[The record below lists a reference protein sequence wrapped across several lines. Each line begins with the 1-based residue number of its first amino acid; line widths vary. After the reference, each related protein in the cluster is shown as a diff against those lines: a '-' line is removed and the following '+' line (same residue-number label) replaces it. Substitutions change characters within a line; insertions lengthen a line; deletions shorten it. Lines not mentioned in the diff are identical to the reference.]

1 MEVIH
6 FKDAETYEP
15 QNNWIRKSLCNNSI
29 ISIEH
34 FVKSP
39 KHSSPKHDHPN
50 SQILFVLKGQIVIET
65 KTDKVTLNENDTVFI
80 PGDESHIVT
89 NPNKDIAIGLDI
101 FVPGRSFDF
110 WKNRIK

>member
-1 MEVIH
+1 MEVVH
-6 FKDAETYEP
+6 FKDAEKYEP
-15 QNNWIRKSLCNNSI
+15 QKDWIRKSLCNNTI

-34 FVKSP
+34 FIKP
-39 KHSSPKHDHPN
+39 AQHSSPKHEHPN

-65 KTDKVTLNENDTVFI
+65 DDEKVTLNENDTVFI
-80 PGDESHIVT
+80 PGNETHIVT
-89 NPNKDIAIGLDI
+89 NPNDEVAVGLDI